1 MDGYY
6 LVSAGTTDS
15 PAFPNIS
22 QRELISE
29 IYELKKSLIFL
40 PDFYAQ
46 YVKAIEGRNFIT
58 VTGPQEIIDKI
69 RDNRITDQPRRQVM
83 IDAVVTE
90 ISEKKQKTWE

>member
-1 MDGYY
+1 M
-6 LVSAGTTDS
+6 
-15 PAFPNIS
+15 
-22 QRELISE
+22 
-29 IYELKKSLIFL
+29 

-69 RDNRITDQPRRQVM
+69 REIIELADQPRRQVM

-90 ISEKKQKTWE
+90 ISGEEEKTWE